1 MQQAQAV
8 FTSYRINKN
17 CCAAPPSLATL
28 ATRYRLQDHATFPCE
43 RLCELKVTQT
53 DQAVQSPF
61 NGAHFRAT
69 FAAPSGFTGTPCTVS
84 VQQIEQLLPKP
95 NCSLQCCQATWH
107 RARSHP
113 SADTWLTPLQSR
125 NKKSTSKPA
134 EYSSSR

>member
-69 FAAPSGFTGTPCTVS
+69 FAAHQASQEPHAPSQSNRLNSFCQSLTAAYSAVKRHGTEHAA
-84 VQQIEQLLPKP
+84 IRRRILG
-95 NCSLQCCQATWH
+95 
-107 RARSHP
+107 
-113 SADTWLTPLQSR
+113 
-125 NKKSTSKPA
+125 
-134 EYSSSR
+134 